1 VSVADCGEPEA
12 SCWEWHADGTTGEDD
27 RASHLAAVPPAR
39 AMGEPVQD
47 DTSLVG
53 KPPKAARQ
61 RWLRERSRLTTT
73 QLRRLPG
80 SAWCTEAVAFGR
92 L

>member
-1 VSVADCGEPEA
+1 
-12 SCWEWHADGTTGEDD
+12 
-27 RASHLAAVPPAR
+27 
-39 AMGEPVQD
+39 MGEPVQD

-80 SAWCTEAVAFGR
+80 STWCTEAVAFGR